1 LLCRLEYESESLVGI
16 EALKLQKVPGIYY
29 STGTAACGDLNFTDN
44 AFAIPVH
51 RLSDNS
57 ILG

>member
-1 LLCRLEYESESLVGI
+1 LESLVGI

-29 STGTAACGDLNFTDN
+29 STDTATCGDLNFTDN